1 MSDITDIGTIS
12 IDIEYLF
19 NLVNQRTLYI
29 ADQANPALNEQMID
43 KIPLT
48 LDEYDAFLVFMRSG
62 AAEILHKVSR
72 LAFDVESPLAYAV
85 DAEDEQKE
93 VSIVYTLN
101 FGGVTQKDI
110 VVTLL
115 LSYIQ
120 RALVAYIV
128 KEWLRTK
135 QIDSNYFR
143 FDLEEWDA
151 MIAKLSETRQY
162 GKRAALKYRT
172 I

>member
-85 DAEDEQKE
+85 DAEDEQRRYQ
-93 VSIVYTLN
+93 SFTP
-101 FGGVTQKDI
+101 
-110 VVTLL
+110 
-115 LSYIQ
+115 
-120 RALVAYIV
+120 
-128 KEWLRTK
+128 
-135 QIDSNYFR
+135 
-143 FDLEEWDA
+143 
-151 MIAKLSETRQY
+151 
-162 GKRAALKYRT
+162 
-172 I
+172 